1 MLSYLTTP
9 WKMLLYPFLEHSCSW
24 TIDENTDTVDLIE
37 GFVLKWNSHTLGSGG
52 RITVD
57 FK

>member
-1 MLSYLTTP
+1 
-9 WKMLLYPFLEHSCSW
+9 MLLYPLLEHSCSW

-37 GFVLKWNSHTLGSGG
+37 GFALKWNSHTLGSGG